1 MSVKLLIVGIN
12 EASATELEAAVNNV
26 VGGMAETQRA
36 TMEDYASKSG
46 TVDQVV
52 CFSNREQELQQK
64 LGADKVIGVEMRAPT
79 LFFVQVAR
87 IPTGDRVVVFNNSK
101 GGADT
106 ILKYLEQ
113 YNISHFQ
120 IETALFDEMSE
131 ALVREKLAAANYVIG
146 NAGFMAPGKILYTK
160 YGDSLRTETKIIVSP
175 PREPSPETLGRMA
188 ARIIGLAQSQSTN
201 ALLLQNAERIDG
213 SIAQVVS
220 AVMSLNASQQELT
233 VTMQEVTKISN
244 QAAADVNNTH
254 QILDAIRK
262 IASQTNLLGLNAAIE
277 AARAGEQGRGFAVV
291 AEEVR
296 KLSVQSSDAVKNISG
311 MLERMKVSMEQVQEN
326 TDRTAQMTQK
336 QAESFDTITHMV
348 GELQKVSE
356 AMLASAQG

>member
-12 EASATELEAAVNNV
+12 EASAAELETAVNNV

-36 TMEDYASKSG
+36 TMENYLSKAG
-46 TVDQVV
+46 AVDQVV
-52 CFSNREQELQQK
+52 CFSNREEEMTQK

-87 IPTGDRVVVFNNSK
+87 IPAGEIVVIFNNSK

-113 YNISHFQ
+113 YGIDHFQ
-120 IETALFDEMSE
+120 IDLALFDEMSE
-131 ALVREKLAAANYVIG
+131 VQVREKLSAANYVIG
-146 NAGFMAPGKILYTK
+146 NAGFLAAEKILHTK
-160 YGDSLRTETKIIVSP
+160 YGNSLRPEVKIVVSP

-188 ARIIGLAQSQSTN
+188 ARIIGLVQSQNTN
-201 ALLLQNAERIDG
+201 TLLLENAERIDG

-220 AVMSLNASQQELT
+220 TVSLLSASQQELT
-233 VTMQEVTKISN
+233 VTMQEVTQISN
-244 QAAADVNNTH
+244 QASADVNNTH

-262 IASQTNLLGLNAAIE
+262 IANQTNLLGLNAAIE

-296 KLSVQSSDAVKNISG
+296 KLSVQSSDAVKNIGG
-311 MLERMKVSMEQVQEN
+311 MLERMKVSMGQVLQNSE
-326 TDRTAQMTQK
+326 RTAQMTQK
-336 QAESFDTITHMV
+336 QTESFDTIIHMV

-356 AMLASAQG
+356 AMLASAQS

>member
-12 EASATELEAAVNNV
+12 EASATELEAAVTNV

-36 TMEDYASKSG
+36 TMDNYLSQAG
-46 TVDQVV
+46 GVDQVV

-64 LGADKVIGVEMRAPT
+64 LGVDKVIGVEMRAPT
-79 LFFVQVAR
+79 LFFVQIAR
-87 IPTGDRVVVFNNSK
+87 IAAGETVVVFNNSK

-106 ILKYLEQ
+106 ILKYLAQ
-113 YNISHFQ
+113 YGMDHLRFDA
-120 IETALFDEMSE
+120 ALFDEMPE
-131 ALVREKLAAANYVIG
+131 TLVREKLAATNYIVG
-146 NAGFMAPGKILYTK
+146 NAGFLAPGKILHTK
-160 YGDSLRTETKIIVSP
+160 YRDSLRPNVNVIVSP

-201 ALLLQNAERIDG
+201 DLLLQNAERIDG
-213 SIAQVVS
+213 SITQVAA
-220 AVMSLNASQQELT
+220 AVQSLNASQQELT
-233 VTMQEVTKISN
+233 ATMQEVTKISN

-296 KLSVQSSDAVKNISG
+296 KLSIQSTDAVKNISG
-311 MLERMKVSMEQVQEN
+311 MLERMKVSMEQVMQN
-326 TDRTAQMTQK
+326 TDRTARMTQD
-336 QAESFDTITHMV
+336 QAASFETITHMV

-356 AMLASAQG
+356 EMLASAQD